1 MNNKNNLKRES
12 EGKKTR
18 DSENVVLHV
27 NIKKNSLKKKET
39 ILYVSMLDKFYPEIF
54 KIYMALL
61 WLWFKKKL
69 LLNVSLWG
77 QPYQMCFLINAINS
91 IKKSIEMDVSF

>member
-1 MNNKNNLKRES
+1 MNNKKNLKRES

-27 NIKKNSLKKKET
+27 NIKKKFIKKKEET

-61 WLWFKKKL
+61 
-69 LLNVSLWG
+69 
-77 QPYQMCFLINAINS
+77 
-91 IKKSIEMDVSF
+91 